1 VTARSAYQPQL
12 IGEFTVN
19 HLTRNQL
26 SMSLGISDTTYTSP
40 TTTWSPNRILTAAG
54 GAWAFNG
61 SATAIDGVFCLD
73 FTDLLPTTSAT
84 KRYYLSMSD
93 STAGNLATLKSYK
106 LIDLV
111 HGLELACP
119 GVPQYADASRI
130 YALIDYN
137 FGNATLPP
145 MAIATAVPTSG
156 NIPLN
161 VAFDAS
167 ASYDPDGTIASY
179 SWDFGDGATAAGA
192 SAAHTYVQAGTY
204 TATLAAMDNAGALAS
219 CKITILAIDPN
230 VINAPSSLTAGV
242 SGKTVTL
249 RWLDNASNE
258 TGYYVERGVKTSKTA
273 TVYTRI
279 ATLAANASSYS
290 ETVASGTYYYRVQAF
305 NSTTG
310 RQSPYSSAVSVRI
323 R

>member
-1 VTARSAYQPQL
+1 MTVLLNQVLMIYQEVVYRTLRRRAQLREVWQGLKDGRAR
-12 IGEFTVN
+12 G
-19 HLTRNQL
+19 
-26 SMSLGISDTTYTSP
+26 
-40 TTTWSPNRILTAAG
+40 
-54 GAWAFNG
+54 
-61 SATAIDGVFCLD
+61 
-73 FTDLLPTTSAT
+73 
-84 KRYYLSMSD
+84 
-93 STAGNLATLKSYK
+93 
-106 LIDLV
+106 
-111 HGLELACP
+111 
-119 GVPQYADASRI
+119 
-130 YALIDYN
+130 
-137 FGNATLPP
+137 
-145 MAIATAVPTSG
+145 
-156 NIPLN
+156 
-161 VAFDAS
+161 
-167 ASYDPDGTIASY
+167 
-179 SWDFGDGATAAGA
+179 
-192 SAAHTYVQAGTY
+192 AHTYVQAGTY

-258 TGYYVERGVKTSKTA
+258 TGYYVERGVKTSKTG